1 MAPLP
6 DDKQLRF
13 VKPEERP
20 TMSPKLARRTAMVG
34 MLALGLFAIL
44 FFRLWFLQVLSTN
57 QYAKAASVNFVRDVV
72 VQAPR
77 GEILDYHD
85 KKLVFL
91 DGPGIVVE
99 LAELANG

>member
-44 FFRLWFLQVLSTN
+44 FFVMLMSIKELSSSLFLYTENSEVLSVLTFHYMDSGDY
-57 QYAKAASVNFVRDVV
+57 QVAA
-72 VQAPR
+72 AI
-77 GEILDYHD
+77 G
-85 KKLVFL
+85 
-91 DGPGIVVE
+91 
-99 LAELANG
+99 A